1 MEVVMIG
8 VIIVLV
14 FFLVLLR
21 ENSKTDDRI
30 HKKDFD
36 EINSLEIEL
45 KFERM
50 TTTELIERN
59 DDLKKQIEFLRI
71 KLSEK
76 DENKKTDNIEPS

>member
-1 MEVVMIG
+1 MCNVEVIFIG

-14 FFLVLLR
+14 FFLVLFR

-36 EINSLEIEL
+36 EINSLELEL

-50 TTTELIERN
+50 TTAELIEKN
-59 DDLKKQIEFLRI
+59 NDLKKQIEFLRM

-76 DENKKTDNIEPS
+76 DESIRIDN

>member
-1 MEVVMIG
+1 MIG
-8 VIIVLV
+8 VIIVLA
-14 FFLVLLR
+14 FFLVLFR

-36 EINSLEIEL
+36 EINSLKIEL

-59 DDLKKQIEFLRI
+59 DDLKKQIEFLKM

-76 DENKKTDNIEPS
+76 D

>member
-1 MEVVMIG
+1 MEVIFIG
-8 VIIVLV
+8 AIIVLV
-14 FFLVLLR
+14 FFIVLFR

-36 EINSLEIEL
+36 EINSLRIEL

-50 TTTELIERN
+50 TTTELIEKN
-59 DDLKKQIEFLRI
+59 DDLKKQIEFLRM

-76 DENKKTDNIEPS
+76 DESIRIDN

>member
-14 FFLVLLR
+14 FFLVLFR

-59 DDLKKQIEFLRI
+59 DDLKKQIEFLRM

-76 DENKKTDNIEPS
+76 DENKRTDNVES

>member
-1 MEVVMIG
+1 MIG

-14 FFLVLLR
+14 FFLVLFR

-36 EINSLEIEL
+36 EINSLKIEL

-59 DDLKKQIEFLRI
+59 DDLKKQIEFLRM

-76 DENKKTDNIEPS
+76 DENKRADNVEPS

>member
-1 MEVVMIG
+1 MIG
-8 VIIVLV
+8 VIIVLA
-14 FFLVLLR
+14 FFLVLFR

-36 EINSLEIEL
+36 EINSLRIEL

-50 TTTELIERN
+50 TTTELIEKN
-59 DDLKKQIEFLRI
+59 DDLKKQIEFLRM

-76 DENKKTDNIEPS
+76 DESIRIDN

>member
-1 MEVVMIG
+1 MIG
-8 VIIVLV
+8 VIIVLA
-14 FFLVLLR
+14 FFLVLFR

-36 EINSLEIEL
+36 EINSLRIEL

-59 DDLKKQIEFLRI
+59 DDLKKQIEFLRM

-76 DENKKTDNIEPS
+76 DESIRIDN